1 MVPRLHLVVFYCFI
15 QVQFL
20 PTAILAT
27 DSAIEFEMEVQRKM
41 AAAQISSAREK
52 HGVCNRYELTYWDQ
66 LVEQYSSHGMYKEA
80 ETTYYQLF
88 QDCVE
93 YKTINHPDTLAV
105 AATLVRFYHN
115 QSQPE
120 NVEKFN
126 ATLIES
132 AEHKLGRNDL
142 GLIPILDHLSR
153 YYIQTGEKDKSEAIL
168 KRTLQITEKS
178 NHSTRL
184 DVAKRQ
190 LLLAEMY
197 FSQERFAEA
206 EPLFQTATPVIFAEH
221 ARFDEAVIET
231 RRRIIKSS
239 FALGKW
245 SEAET
250 HMNELLV
257 FISQQYGDSHP
268 AFAEHLGYMA
278 IIYANQG
285 RLIDANSL
293 LQRAIKATE
302 AGGEESANLLV
313 NLQKY
318 REGLL
323 ELTIGPLEKCTTA
336 QSELLYE
343 KTIIWNDILDSVR
356 AKAENLKTTI
366 EEDDEYAD
374 EYARKGSKDK
384 KQFLSYLGYQSSQ
397 WGNSTLAKVC
407 LAELAEYNPE
417 IERYMAQA
425 HSLREQWDKLLEL
438 CNDQGNEELASQARS
453 FRAHF
458 NDALMN
464 VDMLKDDL
472 LKPLFEDCTN
482 RKKLDDEI
490 ELLLEEE
497 GFYE

>member
-1 MVPRLHLVVFYCFI
+1 MLPRLHLMFFCCFAQI
-15 QVQFL
+15 PFL
-20 PTAILAT
+20 PAALFAT
-27 DSAIEFEMEVQRKM
+27 DSAVEFEMAVQRKM
-41 AAAQISSAREK
+41 AAGQISSTREK
-52 HGVCNRYELTYWDQ
+52 HGVCSRYELPYWDQ
-66 LVEQYSSHGMYKEA
+66 LVEQYLSHGMSKEA

-88 QDCVE
+88 NDCVE
-93 YKTINHPDTLAV
+93 HKTINHSDTLAV
-105 AATLVRFYHN
+105 AATLAGFYHN

-120 NVEKFN
+120 NAEKLN

-132 AEHKLGRNDL
+132 AEHKLGRDDL
-142 GLIPILDHLSR
+142 GLIPVLDHLNR
-153 YYIQTGEKDKSEAIL
+153 YYVQTGEKDKSEAIL
-168 KRTLQITEKS
+168 KRALQISEKS

-206 EPLFQTATPVIFAEH
+206 EPLFQTSTPVVFAEH

-231 RRRIIKSS
+231 RQRIIKLS

-257 FISQQYGDSHP
+257 FIYQQYGENHP
-268 AFAEHLGYMA
+268 AFAEHLAYMA

-293 LQRAIKATE
+293 IQRAIKATE
-302 AGGEESANLLV
+302 AGGEENTNLIV
-313 NLQKY
+313 KLQKY

-323 ELTIGPLEKCTTA
+323 ELTIGPQEMCTKA

-366 EEDDEYAD
+366 KEDDEY
-374 EYARKGSKDK
+374 ERKGSKDK
-384 KQFLSYLGYQSSQ
+384 KQFLSYLGYQISQ
-397 WGNSTLAKVC
+397 WGDSTLAKVC
-407 LAELAEYNPE
+407 LAKLAGYDPE
-417 IERYMAQA
+417 IERYKAQA
-425 HSLREQWDKLLEL
+425 QPLREQWGKLLEL
-438 CNDQGNEELASQARS
+438 CSDQGNEELASQARS

-490 ELLLEEE
+490 ELMLEEE